1 MSTLSRVVLFALF
14 VQASP
19 VMAKPNV
26 VLIVADDLGWADLG
40 CYGSTFH
47 KTPHLDR
54 MALAGMKFSEAYA
67 ACPVCSPTRAAMLT
81 GKHPARLQIT
91 DWIPGRPNRP
101 EQIVNRSAFRNEL
114 PLNEITLAEAF
125 KTAGY
130 ATAHIGKWHLG
141 GDGFGPKEQGF
152 DINIAGDHTGTPL
165 SYFAPFQN
173 KGRFMPG
180 LEKAEAGEYLTDRL
194 TSEAETFL
202 RANAQKPFFLYL
214 PHYGVHTP
222 MRAKAEWVKKYAD
235 KPAFGKQSN
244 AVYAAMLESLDD
256 SVGRVRKLLDELK
269 IRDNTIVIFTSDNG
283 GLATLEGQANPP
295 TFNGPLREGKGYL
308 YEGGIRVPLLA
319 VGPGIKPGS
328 SSVPVTSQ
336 DFFPTLC
343 ELCDIPLSAKLD
355 GVNIVPLLHGG
366 DAPKRDALYWHY
378 PHYANQGS
386 RPGGA
391 IRDGQYKLIEYY
403 ERNRRELFDLKSDFR
418 ESQNL
423 IEAKPEIAK
432 ALTAKLAA
440 WRIEVGAQ
448 MPVPNPN
455 YLPNPQATDGTIP
468 LPARFA
474 EVHGVM
480 LRYEPLPHKNTLG
493 FWVNKDDFATW
504 EFTVTKPGTFS
515 VEIMQGCGTGNGG
528 SEVNVS
534 VGEQTLSFT
543 VIETGGFQN
552 FKPRDIGT
560 LKLEKAGRYT
570 LTVKPKTKA
579 KAAVMDVRLITL
591 KPS

>member
-1 MSTLSRVVLFALF
+1 MSTLSRVVVFALF

-26 VLIVADDLGWADLG
+26 VLIVADDLGWADLA

-54 MALAGMKFSEAYA
+54 MATAGMKFSEAYA
-67 ACPVCSPTRAAMLT
+67 ACPVCSPTRAALLT

-101 EQIVNRSAFRNEL
+101 DQIVNRPAFRNEL
-114 PLNEITLAEAF
+114 PLNEVTLAEAF

-130 ATAHIGKWHLG
+130 TTAHIGKWHLG

-152 DINIAGDHTGTPL
+152 DINIAGDHTGSPL

-194 TSEAETFL
+194 TSEAETFV
-202 RANAQKPFFLYL
+202 RANAHKPFFLYL

-222 MRAKAEWVKKYAD
+222 MRAKAELVKKYAD
-235 KPAFGKQSN
+235 KPTFGKQSN
-244 AVYAAMLESLDD
+244 AVYAAMLESLDE

-269 IRDNTIVIFTSDNG
+269 ISDNTIVIFTSDNG

-319 VGPGIKPGS
+319 VGPGIKPGTS
-328 SSVPVTSQ
+328 NVPVTSQ

-343 ELCDIPLSAKLD
+343 ELCDIPLSAKFD
-355 GVNIVPLLHGG
+355 GISMASLLHGS
-366 DAPKRDALYWHY
+366 DAPKRDAMYWHY

-403 ERNRRELFDLKSDFR
+403 ENNRRELFDLKSDIS
-418 ESQNL
+418 ESRNL

-440 WRIEVGAQ
+440 WRTEVGAQ

-455 YLPNPQATDGTIP
+455 YWPNPQAKDGTIP

-493 FWVNKDDFATW
+493 FWVNKDDYATW
-504 EFTVTKPGTFS
+504 EFTVTKPGTFR

-534 VGEQTLSFT
+534 VGEQTLNFT
-543 VIETGGFQN
+543 VVETGGFQN
-552 FKPRDIGT
+552 FQPRDIGT